1 VVIGG
6 PSRRSRITLI
16 GFPYDESSSYLRG
29 AAGAPPLIREALR
42 SESSNSSSESGIDL
56 FAPGVLADAGD
67 VLPVAGETML
77 SRIESAIEDSLREG
91 LHPIALGG
99 DHAITYPILRA
110 FAKRFSGLSLIHFDA
125 HPDLY
130 DEFGGNRFSHACPF
144 ARIME
149 ERLVGRLVQVGIRA
163 ATRHQREQAARFGVE
178 MLEMRN
184 WPPREKL
191 VFDTPV
197 YVSFDM
203 DALDPAFAPGVSHPE
218 PGGLSTREALAVI
231 QTIDAPIVGADIV
244 EFNPARDPSGLTAM
258 VCAKLVKEIAA
269 RMLETLTPA
278 ARA

>member
-1 VVIGG
+1 MISD
-6 PSRRSRITLI
+6 PAARPRITLI
-16 GFPYDESSSYLRG
+16 GFPCDENSSYLRG
-29 AAGAPPLIREALR
+29 AAGAPPLIREALA

-67 VLPVAGETML
+67 VLPAADETTL
-77 SRIESAIEDSLREG
+77 SRIEAAVEASLREG
-91 LHPIALGG
+91 FHPIALGG

-110 FAKRFSGLSLIHFDA
+110 FAKSFPRLSLLHFDA

-130 DEFGGNRFSHACPF
+130 DEFGGSRLSHACPF

-149 ERLVGRLVQVGIRA
+149 ERLAGRLVQVGIRT

-178 MLEMRN
+178 MLEMKD

-191 VFDTPV
+191 VFDSPV

-231 QTIDAPIVGADIV
+231 QAIDAPIVGADIV
-244 EFNPARDPSGLTAM
+244 EFNPARDGSGLTAM

-269 RMLETLTPA
+269 RMLETLPPTA
-278 ARA
+278 KA

>member
-1 VVIGG
+1 VISD
-6 PSRRSRITLI
+6 PAARPRITLI
-16 GFPYDESSSYLRG
+16 GFPYDENSSYLRG

-67 VLPVAGETML
+67 VLPAAGETTL
-77 SRIESAIEDSLREG
+77 SRIEAAVEASLREG

-110 FAKRFSGLSLIHFDA
+110 FAKRFPRLSLIHFDA

-130 DEFGGNRFSHACPF
+130 DEFGGSRLSHACPF

-149 ERLVGRLVQVGIRA
+149 ERLAGRLVQVGIRA

-178 MLEMRN
+178 MLEMKN

-191 VFDTPV
+191 VFDSPV

-203 DALDPAFAPGVSHPE
+203 DVLDPAFAPGVSHPE

-231 QTIDAPIVGADIV
+231 QAIDAPIVGADIV
-244 EFNPARDPSGLTAM
+244 EFNPARDRSGLTAM
-258 VCAKLVKEIAA
+258 VCVKLVKEIAA
-269 RMLETLTPA
+269 RMLETLPPKA
-278 ARA
+278 KA

>member
-1 VVIGG
+1 MIGSPAVG
-6 PSRRSRITLI
+6 PRITLI
-16 GFPYDESSSYLRG
+16 GFPYDENSSYLRG

-67 VLPVAGETML
+67 VLPAAGETML
-77 SRIESAIEDSLREG
+77 LRIESAIEASLREG
-91 LHPIALGG
+91 LHPIVLGG

-110 FAKRFSGLSLIHFDA
+110 FAKKFPRLSLIHFDA

-130 DEFGGNRFSHACPF
+130 EEFGGSRLSHACPF

-149 ERLVGRLVQVGIRA
+149 ERLAGRLVQVGIRA

-178 MLEMRN
+178 MLEMKH

-191 VFDTPV
+191 VFDSPV

-231 QTIDAPIVGADIV
+231 QAIDAPIVGADIV
-244 EFNPARDPSGLTAM
+244 EFNPARDRSGLTAM

-269 RMLETLTPA
+269 RMLETLPPTA
-278 ARA
+278 KA

>member
-1 VVIGG
+1 MIGG
-6 PSRRSRITLI
+6 PAARPRITLI
-16 GFPYDESSSYLRG
+16 GFPHDENSSYLRG
-29 AAGAPPLIREALR
+29 AAGAPPLIREALA

-67 VLPVAGETML
+67 VLPAADETTL
-77 SRIESAIEDSLREG
+77 SRIEAAVEASLREG
-91 LHPIALGG
+91 FHPIALGG

-110 FAKRFSGLSLIHFDA
+110 FAKRFPRLSLIHFDA

-130 DEFGGNRFSHACPF
+130 DEFGGSRLSHACPF

-149 ERLVGRLVQVGIRA
+149 ERLAGRLVQVGIRT

-178 MLEMRN
+178 MLEMKN

-191 VFDTPV
+191 VFDSPV

-231 QTIDAPIVGADIV
+231 QAIDAPIVGADIV
-244 EFNPARDPSGLTAM
+244 EFNPARDRSGLTAM

-269 RMLETLTPA
+269 RMLETLPPTA
-278 ARA
+278 KA